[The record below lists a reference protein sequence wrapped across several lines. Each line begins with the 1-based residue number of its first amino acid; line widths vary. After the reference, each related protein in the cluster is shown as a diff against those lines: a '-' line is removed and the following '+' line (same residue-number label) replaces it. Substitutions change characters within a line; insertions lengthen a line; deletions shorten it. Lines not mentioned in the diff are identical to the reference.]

1 MMIQISKLL
10 RNPQS
15 TKVLSFLIGFGLM
28 VLMFHKPI
36 PVVAALGAPV
46 ADIEGKIVKQ
56 DGKCYS
62 YHAEDVPCEISL
74 SK

>member
-1 MMIQISKLL
+1 M
-10 RNPQS
+10 
-15 TKVLSFLIGFGLM
+15 
-28 VLMFHKPI
+28 LMFHKPI